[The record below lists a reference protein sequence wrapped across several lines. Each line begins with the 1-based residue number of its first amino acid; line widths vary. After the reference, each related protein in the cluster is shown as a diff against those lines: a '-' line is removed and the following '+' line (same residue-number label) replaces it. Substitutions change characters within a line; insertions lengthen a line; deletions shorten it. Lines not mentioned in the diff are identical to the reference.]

1 MSKTHEI
8 AIDAGAIFTPLQKF
22 APGRLI
28 IEGHSV
34 REVGALEN
42 VAIPR
47 KAERIDAS
55 GFVVAPGFIDPHI
68 HGCGGVDV
76 MDGSFESLNAVSR
89 LLVRHGTT
97 AFLPTTVSAAPD
109 VLSSAVEK
117 LGASIS
123 KSFNGATPLGI
134 HLEGPFINA
143 AKRGTHR
150 SSDILAPDSDL
161 LEKWVRSSN
170 YSVRLL
176 TIAPELE
183 GIDRLLIM
191 AQHFGVT
198 VAMGHSDATFEEA
211 TAAAGKHVCYAV
223 HTFNAMRGFTHRD
236 PGIVGAV
243 LADDRIDA
251 EIICDGIH
259 VAPAVVRT
267 FARAKG
273 KNRVLLVTDAI
284 SATDMPDGQYSLGG
298 NTVEVV
304 NGVCRDG
311 EGRLAGSTLTQ
322 EIALRNFV
330 RWTDWEVG
338 DALLASTLNPAR
350 ALKLEKKG
358 TLEPGSDADVTI
370 LDNQCRVV
378 MTLVN
383 GRVVFSS
390 LSQYGQT

>member
-1 MSKTHEI
+1 VESWDIWDQAVSKTKEI
-8 AIDAGAIFTPLQKF
+8 AIDAGAIFTPLQRF

-28 IEGHSV
+28 IEGQSI
-34 REVGALEN
+34 REVGNLN
-42 VAIPR
+42 SVSIPR
-47 KAERIDAS
+47 HARRIDAS
-55 GFVVAPGFIDPHI
+55 DFIVAPGFIDPHI

-89 LLVRHGTT
+89 ILVRHGTT
-97 AFLPTTVSAAPD
+97 AFLPTTVSAPPD
-109 VLSSAVEK
+109 LLSSAIEK

-123 KSFNGATPLGI
+123 RSFDGATPLGI
-134 HLEGPFINA
+134 HLEGPFINP

-150 SSDILAPDSDL
+150 SSNIFPPDTDL

-176 TIAPELE
+176 TLAPELE
-183 GIDRLLIM
+183 GVDRLLIM

-198 VAMGHSDATFEEA
+198 VAMGHSDATFEQA
-211 TAAAGKHVCYAV
+211 TAAADRNVCYAV

-243 LADDRIDA
+243 LSDDRIHA

-259 VAPAVVRT
+259 VAPAVIRT

-273 KNRVLLVTDAI
+273 ITRVLLVTDAI
-284 SATDMPDGQYSLGG
+284 SATDMPDGEYSLGG
-298 NTVEVV
+298 NTVAVV
-304 NGVCRDG
+304 NGVCRDC

-330 RWTDWEVG
+330 RWTDWQLS

-358 TLEPGSDADVTI
+358 TLEPGSDADVTP
-370 LDNQCRVV
+370 RVDW
-378 MTLVN
+378 L
-383 GRVVFSS
+383 
-390 LSQYGQT
+390 L